1 MVLNALTLILCLA
14 GLYIYTGSHRTDDAV
29 VAWIRFIVG
38 ILIFGMGVGAWLI
51 KWWVS

>member
-1 MVLNALTLILCLA
+1 MSAIILLLCLA
-14 GLYIYTGSHRTDDAV
+14 GLWIYIGSHRTDDQV

-51 KWWVS
+51 KQWAS